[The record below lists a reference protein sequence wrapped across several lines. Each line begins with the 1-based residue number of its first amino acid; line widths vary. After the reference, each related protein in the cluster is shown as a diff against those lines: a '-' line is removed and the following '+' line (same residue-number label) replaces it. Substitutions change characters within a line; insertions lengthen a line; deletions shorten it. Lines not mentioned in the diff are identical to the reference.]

1 LLLDPDGFRECAGS
15 GQYSNFVPKELRV
28 GRVAATTIFKLL
40 VVVPMVAALV
50 AHAALTPSSVLQL
63 ELLFWV
69 LAVAIT
75 ELLPVPTKGGVQLSL
90 SHPLLLAA
98 LVLYPPLSAA
108 TVAFVGTFDRRELER
123 SIPVLNAL
131 FNRAQIAT
139 SILAGSIVFHSLAP
153 GVSEKSVPSPIVLVP
168 LLALA
173 TVIDY
178 LVNVTLVVI
187 HIRLAG
193 QASIASALAM
203 LRVGAR
209 REFLLNYLGLSL
221 IGVVIVELST
231 KVGLIAV
238 VAFIAPLVFAR
249 QMFFRTM
256 ALEEATEEL
265 KDRERVLRALSNRM
279 AEERQDERLRIAD
292 YLHDDLQQ
300 TLFQLTLRL
309 EMAKKRLAKGDA
321 EGVAR
326 DLDQLWDIKQE
337 TSDMV
342 RGLVNDLHHAPIGR
356 TGLPDALQRLATDMT
371 RGTAVNVKVE
381 VVDVPLPPPIQLLI
395 YQIAREAVLNAMK
408 HAEPTTIGITLAKA
422 EDGVDLTVNDD
433 GAGFDTSQ
441 PQPEGHFG
449 SVMMRERAIVTGGTF
464 QIASEPGKGTSVT
477 AHFPEVWLAEGAAS
491 AASDAVASTDE
502 TATQGAPPRGDPTAA
517 RPIASAPLPPSGWPE
532 EDPSH
537 KTRRPAS
544 A

>member
-1 LLLDPDGFRECAGS
+1 VDKERRLVG
-15 GQYSNFVPKELRV
+15 VP
-28 GRVAATTIFKLL
+28 ATTVFKLA
-40 VVVPMVAALV
+40 VVVPIVAALTW
-50 AHAALTPSSVLQL
+50 HASSAPATVFRTDI
-63 ELLFWV
+63 LFWV

-75 ELLPVPTKGGVQLSL
+75 ELLPVPTKGGMQLSL
-90 SHPLLLAA
+90 SHPLLLAS

-108 TVAFVGTFDRRELER
+108 TVAFVGTFDKRELDR

-139 SILAGSIVFHSLAP
+139 SILAGGVVFHLLA
-153 GVSEKSVPSPIVLVP
+153 GGTSESSIPDVYLLVP

-173 TVIDY
+173 ALVDY
-178 LVNVTLVVI
+178 AVNVTLVVV
-187 HIRLAG
+187 HIRLSG
-193 QASIASALAM
+193 QATVSGALAM
-203 LRVGAR
+203 LRVGSP
-209 REFLLNYLGLSL
+209 REFLLNYVGLSL
-221 IGVVIVELST
+221 LGVVIVELSQ
-231 KVGLIAV
+231 KVGLVAV

-321 EGVAR
+321 DGVAR
-326 DLDQLWDIKQE
+326 DLDHLWEIKQH

-356 TGLPDALQRLATDMT
+356 TGLPDALERLATDMT
-371 RGTAVNVKVE
+371 RGTAVKIDVH

-408 HAEPTTIGITLAKA
+408 HAEPKAIGIDLAKA
-422 EDGVDLTVNDD
+422 QDGVDLTIRDD
-433 GAGFDTSQ
+433 GTGFDTAR

-464 QIASEPGKGTSVT
+464 NINSTPGQGTTVT
-477 AHFPEVWLAEGAAS
+477 AHFPQVWIEEGAAR
-491 AASDAVASTDE
+491 AALEPDAT
-502 TATQGAPPRGDPTAA
+502 PAA
-517 RPIASAPLPPSGWPE
+517 GQTGPAEDQPDGPAALPSAPLPPAGWPQ
-532 EDPSH
+532 EDAHSSS
-537 KTRRPAS
+537 RPAT

>member
-1 LLLDPDGFRECAGS
+1 MQEKRR
-15 GQYSNFVPKELRV
+15 FVGAP
-28 GRVAATTIFKLL
+28 ATTVFKLA
-40 VVVPMVAALV
+40 VVVPIVAALTW
-50 AHAALTPSSVLQL
+50 HAIASPATVFRTDI
-63 ELLFWV
+63 LFWV

-75 ELLPVPTKGGVQLSL
+75 ELLPVPTKGGMQLSL
-90 SHPLLLAA
+90 SHPLLLAS

-108 TVAFVGTFDRRELER
+108 TIAFVGTFDRRELDR

-139 SILAGSIVFHSLAP
+139 SILAGGIVFHLLA
-153 GVSEKSVPSPIVLVP
+153 GATSESSIPDVYVLVP

-173 TVIDY
+173 ALVDY
-178 LVNVTLVVI
+178 IVNVTLVVV
-187 HIRLAG
+187 HIRLSG
-193 QASIASALAM
+193 QATVGSALAM
-203 LRVGAR
+203 LRVGAP
-209 REFLLNYLGLSL
+209 REFLLSYVGLSL
-221 IGVVIVELST
+221 IGVVIVELSQ
-231 KVGLIAV
+231 KVGLVAV

-321 EGVAR
+321 DGVAR
-326 DLDQLWDIKQE
+326 DLDQLWEIKQQ

-356 TGLPDALQRLATDMT
+356 TGLPDALERLATDMT
-371 RGTAVNVKVE
+371 RGTHVRISVE

-408 HAEPTTIGITLAKA
+408 HAEPTAIGIELANA
-422 EDGVDLTVNDD
+422 EDGVDLTVRDD
-433 GAGFDTSQ
+433 GTGFDTSQ

-449 SVMMRERAIVTGGTF
+449 SVMMRERAIVTGGSFKVTS
-464 QIASEPGKGTSVT
+464 APGQGTTVT
-477 AHFPEVWLAEGAAS
+477 AHFPQVWIEEGAANAALQVDGEQAPESS
-491 AASDAVASTDE
+491 AAPAVQPDLS
-502 TATQGAPPRGDPTAA
+502 P
-517 RPIASAPLPPSGWPE
+517 APLPPAGWPQQE
-532 EDPSH
+532 RSSS
-537 KTRRPAS
+537 RPAS